1 MRLSIIMP
9 FYKKEENVV
18 RLAVE
23 SILNQTFRDLEL
35 ICVND
40 ASPDNSADFLYQ
52 IAASD
57 SRMKVITHECNK
69 GVSAARNSALAVAEG
84 DYIGFID
91 SDDMAVPNYYEVM
104 LKTAEITNADIVS
117 STFRRIKYDDNKCV
131 SCKFN
136 EKQLRKYRGGKK
148 YYAFKDRSIWNR
160 IYKKECLAGITF
172 AEDLRVY
179 EDLVFLNQVIVKAK
193 NVCDIEFPGYLYRH
207 LNPNR
212 PRKAPAADIEVPLFI
227 RQNIL
232 SLDKIL
238 AIAESEKDNRSCQ
251 AMAHLVLRRFMRISL
266 QMRKYEVLKRE
277 AVFMFQRE
285 FCLQRMI
292 DVCKDFYPLICAL
305 TEKCWAQDIYS
316 KRLIWQ
322 IQFIRLLIE
331 FVNV

>member
-9 FYKKEENVV
+9 FYKKEENIV

-104 LKTAEITNADIVS
+104 LKAAEITNADIVS

-131 SCKFN
+131 SCKF
-136 EKQLRKYRGGKK
+136 
-148 YYAFKDRSIWNR
+148 YAFKDRSIWNR

-238 AIAESEKDNRSCQ
+238 AIAESEKDNTK
-251 AMAHLVLRRFMRISL
+251 RISTDCRCFFSNN
-266 QMRKYEVLKRE
+266 Q
-277 AVFMFQRE
+277 
-285 FCLQRMI
+285 
-292 DVCKDFYPLICAL
+292 
-305 TEKCWAQDIYS
+305 
-316 KRLIWQ
+316 
-322 IQFIRLLIE
+322 
-331 FVNV
+331 